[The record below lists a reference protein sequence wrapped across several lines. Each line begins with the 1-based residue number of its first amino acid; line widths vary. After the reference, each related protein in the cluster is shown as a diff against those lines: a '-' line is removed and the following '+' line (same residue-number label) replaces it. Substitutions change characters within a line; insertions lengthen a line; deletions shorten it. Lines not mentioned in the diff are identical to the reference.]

1 MTQEILQEDLER
13 IAKLRL
19 IDDDF
24 MSKCFEDNIECTEL
38 VIQIVLGRDDL
49 KVEQVR
55 TQHQIKNLQG
65 RSITL
70 DIYAVD
76 KDGKKYNIEIQRSDI
91 GASPERA
98 RFHSSI
104 LDSNGL
110 KASQGYKELVETY
123 VIFITETD
131 VLKGNLPIYHID
143 RVIKETGQ
151 DFGDG
156 SHIIYVNGEYQDDT
170 PLGILMQDFFCT
182 DPDQMHYPQ
191 LAERT
196 KYFKKEKE
204 GVATMSSILED
215 MRREVAERVERETTE
230 RVTREVT
237 ERVARETTER
247 VARETTERVA
257 RETTKNNAR
266 ETASKLLRSLELSYE
281 QVADCVNLSLSEVKE
296 LAKTLGV

>member
-1 MTQEILQEDLER
+1 MTQEFLAEDLER

-38 VIQIVLGRDDL
+38 VIQIILGRDDL
-49 KVEQVR
+49 KVEQVH

-65 RSITL
+65 RSVAF

-76 KDGKKYNIEIQRSDI
+76 KDGKKYNIEIQRADI

-104 LDSNGL
+104 LDANGL
-110 KASQGYKELVETY
+110 KVSQKYGELVETY

-170 PLGILMQDFFCT
+170 PLGILMKDFFCT
-182 DPDQMHYPQ
+182 DPDQMHYSQ

-196 KYFKKEKE
+196 KYLKKEKE
-204 GVATMSSILED
+204 GVAAMCKILED
-215 MRREVAERVERETTE
+215 MRNEVAERVERETTE
-230 RVTREVT
+230 RV
-237 ERVARETTER
+237 ARETTEK
-247 VARETTERVA
+247 V
-257 RETTKNNAR
+257 AR
-266 ETASKLLRSLELSYE
+266 ETASKLLRSLGLSYE
-281 QVADCVNLSLSEVKE
+281 QVAECVNLSLGEVKE
-296 LAKTLGV
+296 LAKTLGM

>member
-1 MTQEILQEDLER
+1 MTQKFLAEDLER

-38 VIQIVLGRDDL
+38 VIQIILGRDDL
-49 KVEQVR
+49 KVEQVH

-65 RSITL
+65 RSVTL

-104 LDSNGL
+104 LDANGL
-110 KASQGYKELVETY
+110 KVSQKYGELVETY

-143 RVIKETGQ
+143 RVIEETGQ
-151 DFGDG
+151 KFGDG

-170 PLGILMQDFFCT
+170 PLGILMKDFFCT

-204 GVATMSSILED
+204 GVATMCKILED
-215 MRREVAERVERETTE
+215 MKREVAERVERETTE

-237 ERVARETTER
+237 RETTER
-247 VARETTERVA
+247 I
-257 RETTKNNAR
+257 AR
-266 ETASKLLRSLELSYE
+266 ETASKLLRSIGLSYE
-281 QVADCVNLSLSEVKE
+281 QVAECVNLSLGEVKE